1 MDRSYPSTGADSQEM
16 AKALFRGRFMLLV
29 ESATSDGCWIW
40 RGPRHSSGAGRFLWR
55 IEDGGT
61 GKYTYAR
68 RVAFFLAE
76 GEIPRYLRN
85 LCGQKMCV
93 KPSHHWRKPSEP
105 FKPKPRKAIRGRVR
119 LLSDSEVVQIRL
131 LSSLGGDEAESGQR
145 YGLSKRQTADIA
157 MGKVRISAGGR
168 IRESR
173 FRGIQFYHRA
183 FEAEIQSLSMR
194 PEPVVPAGT
203 TPATSEPSEARPFP
217 HTSYGHAPR
226 RRMRW

>member
-1 MDRSYPSTGADSQEM
+1 M

-29 ESATSDGCWIW
+29 ESTSDGCWIW

-68 RVAFFLAE
+68 RIAFFLAE

-105 FKPKPRKAIRGRVR
+105 FKPKPRKAVRGRSQQ
-119 LLSDSEVVQIRL
+119 LSDEDVRHVRL
-131 LSSLGGDEAESGQR
+131 LSSLGGDEEEIGEMYR
-145 YGLSKRQTADIA
+145 LTKRQVADIA
-157 MGKVRISAGGR
+157 MGKVRQDAGGR
-168 IRESR
+168 IRASR
-173 FRGIQFYHRA
+173 HRGIRHYHDEHEQELR
-183 FEAEIQSLSMR
+183 SLSMT
-194 PEPVVPAGT
+194 PDEPVVDL
-203 TPATSEPSEARPFP
+203 TPPTSVPARPFP

-226 RRMRW
+226 RRTRW